1 MLLSSLFIVITCET
15 CIFQRDKNTEF
26 LMIALQDLLDERDD
40 LQLILMS
47 ATMPTRDLAEYW
59 CGVGRRRMQLRAEQ
73 QQNDDISLYNKSVAD
88 DDDWGDD
95 GVGMPVEINI
105 PGRTFPVQEFFL
117 EDVLSMTGFVSE
129 AHKDAPDMKQIEDD
143 LLSLLGGSGPSSQK
157 ASSSKGNKNRNQ
169 GQVELSSLE
178 NTLTCVMCNRS
189 GFKSAE
195 EFGTHVALCDGGGN
209 ISMDDLEDKVRS
221 VDASSASGFDISAAA
236 SPPQDDDDESFLDVI
251 EEDDFEDYDDED
263 EEVGL
268 VGGKWDGESPFGTDT
283 AVPSNKPTLTEEEM
297 LTRYQTMYDDEAIN
311 YDLILELVK
320 YITKSSYGDG
330 AILIFFSGWADIS
343 EFSLM
348 LESTPP
354 FNDQY
359 QFVVYPLHSGIPSKD
374 QRKVFIKPS
383 KGIRKIILAT
393 NIAETSLTI
402 EDVAFV
408 IDTGR
413 AKEKSYDP
421 HLKTST
427 LQEAWISQASTKQ
440 RKGRAGRCKAGV
452 CFHLFSRRRFSSLRP
467 FVESE
472 LIRTPLEEICLQ
484 CKRLKLAPGG
494 PEDSDG
500 IPAFLSKAMTPPH
513 TKSVTNALELLCSLG
528 AMDEETNELSDLGVC
543 LSALSLEPRV
553 GKMVIMSHLIGCTKA
568 SSSMAV
574 AMSYKSPFAIP
585 PPSLRKVSEN
595 AKIKLSERSESDQIT
610 SLNVLRN
617 RDVIYKRGMGPY
629 SSWCKQNFLNFSSLN
644 MISDLRKNVSRELE
658 GLGFPP
664 CAKNGYHNRNG
675 DFNAAFLQASICA
688 GLYPNVA
695 YRRKGDVNFS
705 TKTNQKAKTHMS
717 SVNAIKSQPLSRKCE
732 VAADQVEFICF
743 GELVKGKAMFTMENT
758 THLVSPL
765 PLLLL
770 CGNLHIKPIHFE
782 PAEPS
787 GPPIQKAILS
797 LDDWLVFLCEP
808 DTASALVVLRQRLD
822 SAFDRITSDPTNFPD
837 LPAVEMDAVETLGHV
852 LNSGHKAAPRR

>member
-1 MLLSSLFIVITCET
+1 MKRLHPTDNECGFDNNDEGGSNRLADVTHIIMDE
-15 CIFQRDKNTEF
+15 IHERDKNTEF

-59 CGVGRRRMQLRAEQ
+59 CGVGRRRMQLKAEQ
-73 QQNDDISLYNKSVAD
+73 QQDDGISSYNKTVAD
-88 DDDWGDD
+88 DDWGE
-95 GVGMPVEINI
+95 MPVEINI

-143 LLSLLGGSGPSSQK
+143 LLSLLGNGASCQK
-157 ASSSKGNKNRNQ
+157 AHSTKGKKNKNL

-189 GFKSAE
+189 GFKCAE

-221 VDASSASGFDISAAA
+221 VDASYVSGFDISAAA
-236 SPPQDDDDESFLDVI
+236 SPPQDTADDDDSFLDVI
-251 EEDDFEDYDDED
+251 EEDYFEDYDDED
-263 EEVGL
+263 EELGL

-348 LESTPP
+348 LESAPP

-494 PEDSDG
+494 PDDHDG
-500 IPAFLSKAMTPPH
+500 IP
-513 TKSVTNALELLCSLG
+513 
-528 AMDEETNELSDLGVC
+528 
-543 LSALSLEPRV
+543 
-553 GKMVIMSHLIGCTKA
+553 GK
-568 SSSMAV
+568 
-574 AMSYKSPFAIP
+574 
-585 PPSLRKVSEN
+585 
-595 AKIKLSERSESDQIT
+595 
-610 SLNVLRN
+610 
-617 RDVIYKRGMGPY
+617 
-629 SSWCKQNFLNFSSLN
+629 
-644 MISDLRKNVSRELE
+644 
-658 GLGFPP
+658 
-664 CAKNGYHNRNG
+664 
-675 DFNAAFLQASICA
+675 
-688 GLYPNVA
+688 
-695 YRRKGDVNFS
+695 
-705 TKTNQKAKTHMS
+705 
-717 SVNAIKSQPLSRKCE
+717 
-732 VAADQVEFICF
+732 
-743 GELVKGKAMFTMENT
+743 
-758 THLVSPL
+758 
-765 PLLLL
+765 
-770 CGNLHIKPIHFE
+770 
-782 PAEPS
+782 
-787 GPPIQKAILS
+787 
-797 LDDWLVFLCEP
+797 
-808 DTASALVVLRQRLD
+808 SALVLFCDMNLCVQY
-822 SAFDRITSDPTNFPD
+822 
-837 LPAVEMDAVETLGHV
+837 
-852 LNSGHKAAPRR
+852 